1 MPIPAFDRFGL
12 LPGGIHEC
20 TIEEVEMNLA
30 WNDVRRQLTAQL
42 RDFIADELV
51 PRFAVVP
58 PVVLDGS
65 YVSQKASPSN
75 INLVLELSDLPDTD
89 QWEGQMLLQ
98 GKADLFRSYQID
110 LHLGLNGLKKDFV
123 DLLQNL
129 RPQTAL
135 EKGLYH
141 GHRKGV
147 LRLM

>member
-1 MPIPAFDRFGL
+1 MKRIRHTAEQIICKL
-12 LPGGIHEC
+12 KIAE
-20 TIEEVEMNLA
+20 
-30 WNDVRRQLTAQL
+30 QLIT
-42 RDFIADELV
+42 
-51 PRFAVVP
+51 
-58 PVVLDGS
+58 
-65 YVSQKASPSN
+65 
-75 INLVLELSDLPDTD
+75 
-89 QWEGQMLLQ
+89 Q
-98 GKADLFRSYQID
+98 GKAELFRIYQIG